1 MTRKRKLMVGTLIGL
16 MTVLVG
22 SAFALSN
29 IALLLGTIPA
39 YDFGIAGPGYPVPA
53 TVQIHAF
60 TLNPGDAVP
69 WHFHKGLSYVIL
81 AHGRL
86 TEEHQVGP
94 DRCMSEEFQRG
105 SAFVESPGQVHSVK
119 NTGNN
124 VAVIWWATVFPQ
136 SDGIVE
142 FAPGFKAGGV
152 YPVPAPNC
160 N

>member
-1 MTRKRKLMVGTLIGL
+1 MTRKRKLIVGTLIGL
-16 MTVLVG
+16 MAVLVG

-60 TLNPGDAVP
+60 TMKPGDAVP

-86 TEEHQVGP
+86 TEEHLVGP
-94 DRCMSEEFQRG
+94 DQCVSEEFRG
-105 SAFVESPGQVHSVK
+105 AALLSSRRGKYIA
-119 NTGNN
+119 
-124 VAVIWWATVFPQ
+124 
-136 SDGIVE
+136 
-142 FAPGFKAGGV
+142 
-152 YPVPAPNC
+152 
-160 N
+160 